1 MPATNYIMVED
12 RRTLRHSAFSG
23 IVPGPPDHPSL
34 VAFSHIYPSSH
45 RREVL
50 SLLFTFWPL
59 VILCPVHTENTQATA
74 QPKNPHFQPQS
85 ETQKK
90 GGESQSLKAFKDQT
104 QMRKWSA
111 PPPPHSSNRWLGEA
125 ARSWASIIKGAHPRV
140 PHCLLCFEGRQLP
153 LIGNSFIHMPDVHA
167 SLSII
172 FRNIIKDH

>member
-74 QPKNPHFQPQS
+74 QPKNPLFQPQS

-111 PPPPHSSNRWLGEA
+111 PLLPHILQIGDWGRLPGPELVSLKEHIQGYPTVCSALKADSS
-125 ARSWASIIKGAHPRV
+125 P
-140 PHCLLCFEGRQLP
+140 
-153 LIGNSFIHMPDVHA
+153 
-167 SLSII
+167 
-172 FRNIIKDH
+172 